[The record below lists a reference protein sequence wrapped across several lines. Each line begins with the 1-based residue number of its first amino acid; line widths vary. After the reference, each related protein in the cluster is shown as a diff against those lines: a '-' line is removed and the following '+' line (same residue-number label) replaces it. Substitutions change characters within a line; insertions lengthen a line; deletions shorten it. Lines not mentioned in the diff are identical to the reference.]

1 MSVWVMAGVVVVIVA
16 VIVIVVLRSRREA
29 RKRATA
35 EHALE
40 ALSSLTDPALAR
52 LAPDEVFRE
61 LLARTVRVLGADL
74 ASLLV
79 LDEQGRLAVR
89 ASTGEFDELVDGP
102 VVIDVGQGLS
112 GTVAANA
119 APLLIGDVREDDVG
133 VEALR
138 GHLRSYLGCPLLVEG
153 EVSGVLAVGARRPGA
168 FTTDDLRLA
177 TRVAERF
184 AWSVERS
191 RFEVAEHQALAT
203 IEDNEHRLRTMLE
216 AAPLGVVECSTDGA
230 VLRWNR
236 GAADLLDWP
245 RWLPGAEVPGD
256 LPPEAKDA
264 IRVASVGHRT
274 EGVAATVSRTGSRDA
289 DVRLS
294 ASPITDPGGTIEGV
308 LVLIDDVTEHQQLE
322 QHIRQAQRLEAMAR
336 LAGGIAH
343 DFNNLLTVVRGHSE
357 VLLKTLDEGDDRKED
372 ADAIRIASL
381 RAAELTKQ
389 LLTIGRRQQVEPH
402 VLDLHERARE
412 LAPVLTRLVGDDVDL
427 RVVIAP
433 VEGHVRVDPGDLDQT
448 IMNLVINARDA
459 MPSGGR
465 IMVETRNI
473 EMRPRGA
480 SLAGVTAGR
489 YVLVTVADTGTGMP
503 KNIVEHCFDPFF
515 STKQRGKGTGLGLAL
530 VYSTATRAGGHA
542 TVESEVGRGT
552 TFRVWFPEVDPAN
565 EQPVP
570 AATKR
575 RRRSGRIAAK
585 PCRILLVDDEASVRS
600 LARVALEDAGHELME
615 AASAEEALEKAENE
629 RQAFDLLV
637 SDIVMGSMRGD
648 ELAVMMRKKWK
659 RLRVVLMSG
668 YTDQPMI
675 LEPDGFLA
683 KPFALDDLTDL
694 VARVMGIDPAE
705 TSAAAAAPATKVP
718 AKKVLAKKAAAPRK
732 RAQGS
737 KR

>member
-1 MSVWVMAGVVVVIVA
+1 MSPLWLAAPLAVVA
-16 VIVIVVLRSRREA
+16 VVGMTLAALRIAAERR
-29 RKRATA
+29 RRATA

-40 ALSSLTDPALAR
+40 ALSSITDPALAR

-79 LDEQGRLAVR
+79 LDEQGRLVVR
-89 ASTGEFDELVDGP
+89 ASTGLDALVEGP
-102 VVIDVGQGLS
+102 VVMEVGQGLT
-112 GTVAANA
+112 GEVAATGS
-119 APLLIGDVREDDVG
+119 PLLVADVRAEDVG

-138 GHLRSYLGCPLLVEG
+138 DHLRSYLGCPLLVEG
-153 EVSGVLAVGARRPGA
+153 EVSGVLAVGAKRPSA
-168 FTTDDLRLA
+168 FSTDDLRLA
-177 TRVAERF
+177 NRVAERF
-184 AWSVERS
+184 AWSVERDQ
-191 RFEVAEHQALAT
+191 FEQSERAARLA
-203 IEDNEHRLRTMLE
+203 IEENEHRLRTMLE
-216 AAPLGVVECSTDGA
+216 AAPLGVVECDIDGEI
-230 VLRWNR
+230 VRWNR
-236 GAADLLDWP
+236 GAADLLEWP
-245 RWLPGAEVPGD
+245 RWLPGAEVPGE
-256 LPPEAKDA
+256 LPVEAREA
-264 IRVASVGHRT
+264 IRLAATGHRT
-274 EGVAATVSRTGSRDA
+274 EGIAATVSRTGSRDA
-289 DVRLS
+289 EVRIS
-294 ASPITDPGGTIEGV
+294 ASPITDPGGNVEGV
-308 LVLIDDVTEHQQLE
+308 LALIDDVTEHQQLE

-343 DFNNLLTVVRGHSE
+343 DFNNLLTVVRGPSE
-357 VLLKTLDEGDDRKED
+357 VLLKTLDPDDDRRED
-372 ADAIRIASL
+372 AEAIRVASH

-412 LAPVLTRLVGDDVDL
+412 LAPVLRRLVGDDVDL
-427 RVVIAP
+427 RAVISPSA
-433 VEGHVRVDPGDLDQT
+433 GHVRVDPGDLDQT

-489 YVLVTVADTGTGMP
+489 YVLVTVADTGSGMP
-503 KNIVEHCFDPFF
+503 RNVVEHCFDPFF
-515 STKQRGKGTGLGLAL
+515 STKGRGKGTGLGLAL

-570 AATKR
+570 AATRR
-575 RRRSGRIAAK
+575 RRRSGRIATK
-585 PCRILLVDDEASVRS
+585 PCRILLVDDEAPVRS
-600 LARVALEDAGHELME
+600 LARAALEDAGHELME
-615 AASAEEALEKAENE
+615 AASAEEAMQKAESE

-637 SDIVMGSMRGD
+637 SDIVLGGVRGD

-683 KPFALDDLTDL
+683 KPFALDDLTAL
-694 VARVMGIDPAE
+694 VADVMGIDPPDAPLP
-705 TSAAAAAPATKVP
+705 AAAKKPP
-718 AKKVLAKKAAAPRK
+718 AKKAPAKK

>member
-1 MSVWVMAGVVVVIVA
+1 MSLWLTAPLVVVVAVA
-16 VIVIVVLRSRREA
+16 ATIAAVRIARERR
-29 RKRATA
+29 RRATA

-40 ALSSLTDPALAR
+40 ALSSITDPALAR

-79 LDEQGRLAVR
+79 LDEQGRLVVR
-89 ASTGEFDELVDGP
+89 ASTGLDELVDAP
-102 VVIDVGQGLS
+102 IVMEVGQGLS
-112 GTVAANA
+112 GQVAATA
-119 APLLIGDVREDDVG
+119 APLLIDDVQADEVG
-133 VEALR
+133 VDALR
-138 GHLRSYLGCPLLVEG
+138 THLRSYLGCPLLVEG
-153 EVSGVLAVGARRPGA
+153 EVSGVLAIGAKRPAA
-168 FTTDDLRLA
+168 FSTDDLRLA
-177 TRVAERF
+177 SRVAERF
-184 AWSVERS
+184 AWSVERDQ
-191 RFEVAEHQALAT
+191 FELSERAARVA
-203 IEDNEHRLRTMLE
+203 IEENEHRLRTMLE
-216 AAPLGVVECSTDGA
+216 AAPLGVVECDIAGE
-230 VLRWNR
+230 VVRWNR
-236 GAADLLDWP
+236 GAAELLEWP
-245 RWLPGAEVPGD
+245 RWLPGAEAPGG
-256 LPPEAKDA
+256 LPAEAREA
-264 IRVASVGHRT
+264 IRVAAAGHRT
-274 EGVAATVSRTGSRDA
+274 EGVAATVSRSGSRDA
-289 DVRLS
+289 NVRIS
-294 ASPITDPGGTIEGV
+294 ASPITDPGGNVEGV

-357 VLLKTLDEGDDRKED
+357 VLLKTLDEDDDRRED
-372 ADAIRIASL
+372 ADAIRIASH

-412 LAPVLTRLVGDDVDL
+412 LAPVLRRLVGDDVDL
-427 RVVIAP
+427 RVVISPSA
-433 VEGHVRVDPGDLDQT
+433 GHVRVDPGDLDQT
-448 IMNLVINARDA
+448 IMNLIINARDA

-489 YVLVTVADTGTGMP
+489 YVLVTVADTGSGMP
-503 KNIVEHCFDPFF
+503 KNVVEHCFDPFF
-515 STKQRGKGTGLGLAL
+515 STKGRGKGTGLGLAL

-570 AATKR
+570 AATRR
-575 RRRSGRIAAK
+575 RRRSGRIATK
-585 PCRILLVDDEASVRS
+585 PCRILLVDDEAPVRS

-615 AASAEEALEKAENE
+615 ASSADEAMQKAESE
-629 RQAFDLLV
+629 RQPFDLLV
-637 SDIVMGSMRGD
+637 SDIVLGGMRGD

-675 LEPDGFLA
+675 LQPDGFLA
-683 KPFALDDLTDL
+683 KPFALDDLTAL
-694 VARVMGIDPAE
+694 VAEVMELDE
-705 TSAAAAAPATKVP
+705 NDAAPT
-718 AKKVLAKKAAAPRK
+718 AAPEKKPSVKKPPVKKPSVAK